1 MNFESFEIG
10 TMQPQNI
17 IEYYFV
23 QHRNIVKK
31 RIVGLHDCV
40 SLITRN
46 TNCKDYVKSKCI
58 CQRRSDHEYQLT

>member
-1 MNFESFEIG
+1 MCLKSRCVSDKKYSINLTYTIQTNELYFESFEIC

-31 RIVGLHDCV
+31 DIRP
-40 SLITRN
+40 T
-46 TNCKDYVKSKCI
+46 
-58 CQRRSDHEYQLT
+58 

>member
-1 MNFESFEIG
+1 MCLKSRYVSDKKYSIHLTYTIQTNELYFESFEIG

-31 RIVGLHDCV
+31 DSRP
-40 SLITRN
+40 T
-46 TNCKDYVKSKCI
+46 
-58 CQRRSDHEYQLT
+58 